1 MSHSSSIK
9 PITGW
14 HIATMFLVFFGIVFA
29 VNIGMAVMAYR
40 SWTGLVVENSY
51 VASQQFNADV
61 AALKKSEAL
70 GISHQLHYINGRLI
84 LALVGADGKP
94 MNTDKIQISIG
105 RPVDDGEDLKLV
117 ATRSA
122 SGQFEATAKL
132 GNGVWSGEL
141 SALVGG
147 SQLWRQPFK
156 LTVSGQ

>member
-1 MSHSSSIK
+1 MSHPVTTK

-14 HIATMFLVFFGIVFA
+14 HIATMFLGFFGIVFA
-29 VNIGMAVMAYR
+29 VNISMAVMAYR

-61 AALKKSEAL
+61 AAHKKSESL
-70 GISHQLHYINGRLI
+70 GISHQLHYTNGKLI

-94 MNTDKIQISIG
+94 MDTDKVQISIG

-117 ATRSA
+117 AARSA

-141 SALVGG
+141 SALVEG

-156 LTVSGQ
+156 LTVGGQ